1 VETSPTFS
9 RLDPAEG
16 QVYRG
21 VLGDQPEGDA
31 MDERQSDYEKPRVV
45 DYGDLVELTAEG
57 SDGDCLDAD
66 FAAGT
71 KKSSLT
77 FSGC

>member
-1 VETSPTFS
+1 
-9 RLDPAEG
+9 
-16 QVYRG
+16 
-21 VLGDQPEGDA
+21 
-31 MDERQSDYEKPRVV
+31 MDEQLGTLEYEKPEVA
-45 DYGDLVELTAEG
+45 DYGDLIELTASG

-66 FAAGT
+66 FPAST

>member
-1 VETSPTFS
+1 MEHEQTREYESP
-9 RLDPAEG
+9 E
-16 QVYRG
+16 
-21 VLGDQPEGDA
+21 
-31 MDERQSDYEKPRVV
+31 VV
-45 DYGDLVELTAEG
+45 DYGDLIELTAEG

-71 KKSSLT
+71 RKSSLS

>member
-1 VETSPTFS
+1 
-9 RLDPAEG
+9 
-16 QVYRG
+16 
-21 VLGDQPEGDA
+21 
-31 MDERQSDYEKPRVV
+31 MSDNESTAYEAPRVV
-45 DYGDLVELTAEG
+45 DYGDLVELTAQG

-71 KKSSLT
+71 KRGSLT